1 MTMQNMKTALT
12 QSVGGML
19 ILLGSGLF
27 TGAQAQELVEMV
39 AQLEPS
45 VFEIHSFGE
54 NGLPSA
60 SGTGFIIGPEGMALT
75 NWHVIED
82 CAFAVGLFEDGTVAE
97 VMEVQKA
104 SEAIDLAQIKLNL
117 PVGYRPNPLPLQAE
131 LPPKG
136 SELFIIGYPEGYSNF
151 VSKGLVSAY
160 DDSEGHQMIQSEAS
174 ISGGSS
180 GSPAF
185 NMAGE
190 VVGVATASDESGQ
203 NLNFLTPV
211 SYLEDLG
218 MDAPNTSL
226 TGQLGQHFVFH
237 RRSVDNPNLMLHS
250 IACFEEK
257 TVVHMSYSNT
267 SLLFADEA
275 FIYSNVRDEEQR
287 FKFTNLETG
296 EHIAVLSTNIGET
309 PQEPTLLDLG
319 ETFHIELVFPP
330 LTIGTTYDLTEG
342 MAGGSWSF
350 RNIVL
355 ENAGLP
361 VSTAKDLEEVEMLA
375 LMMFSKEELE
385 YFGLSAFEYMSDMLE
400 KRTLTA
406 FENNLAGVISALFEN
421 DGMAKE
427 YFHAA
432 ANKSP
437 LYDEPWVNLYMM
449 TPDDEPEMELKFLD
463 HALRASPESPD
474 LRAYRGGTHYTL
486 NQFEASE
493 DDYLYYINSDRTPSA
508 DIHEMC
514 AYAQWYQDKTEE
526 GCFNYYLAMEL
537 YMEDEF
543 PDYSYIYDMIDLMH
557 DECGRRM
564 ARLARKAL
572 F

>member
-1 MTMQNMKTALT
+1 MKNMKKTTISWLAGVL
-12 QSVGGML
+12 VM
-19 ILLGSGLF
+19 LGSGLYG
-27 TGAQAQELVEMV
+27 GAQAQDLVHMV
-39 AQLEPS
+39 AELEPS

-60 SGTGFIIGPEGMALT
+60 SGTGFIIGTEGVALT
-75 NWHVIED
+75 NWHVMED

-97 VMEVQKA
+97 VVEVQKA
-104 SEAIDLAQIKLNL
+104 SEAIDLAQIKLTL
-117 PVGYRPNPLPLQAE
+117 PEGYRPTPLTLQTE

-160 DDSEGHQMIQSEAS
+160 DDSQGHQMIQSEAS

-218 MDAPNTSL
+218 MDAPNTAL
-226 TGQLGQHFVFH
+226 TGQLGPHFVFH
-237 RRSVDNPNLMLHS
+237 RRSVDDPNLMLHS
-250 IACFEEK
+250 IACLEEK

-267 SLLFADEA
+267 SLLYGDGA

-287 FKFTNLETG
+287 FKFTNPETG
-296 EHIAVLSTNIGET
+296 EQIDVLSTNIGET
-309 PQEPTLLDLG
+309 PQEPTFLDLG

-330 LTIGTTYDLTEG
+330 LEVGATYHLTEG

-350 RNIVL
+350 KNITL

-361 VSTAKDLEEVEMLA
+361 VSTAEDLEEVEMLA

-400 KRTLTA
+400 KRTLSA
-406 FENNLAGVISALFEN
+406 FESNLAGVISALFEN
-421 DGMAKE
+421 DGTAKD

-437 LYDEPWVNLYMM
+437 LYDEPWVNLYVM
-449 TPDDEPEMELKFLD
+449 TPGNDPEMELKYLD
-463 HALRASPESPD
+463 HALRASPDSPD
-474 LRAYRGGTHYTL
+474 LHAYRGETNYNL
-486 NQFEASE
+486 NHFEASE
-493 DDYLYYINSDRTPSA
+493 DDYLHYINSDRTPSA

-514 AYAQWYQDKTEE
+514 AYAQWFQDKTQE
-526 GCFNYYLAMEL
+526 GCLNYYLAMEL
-537 YMEDEF
+537 YMEEES
-543 PDYSYIYDMIDLMH
+543 PDYSYISDMLDLMK
-557 DECGRRM
+557 DECGRKV

>member
-1 MTMQNMKTALT
+1 MVMQKMTHRA
-12 QSVGGML
+12 GGML
-19 ILLGSGLF
+19 MLLCTGLIENV
-27 TGAQAQELVEMV
+27 QAQELVRMV
-39 AQLEPS
+39 AELEPS
-45 VFEIHSFGE
+45 VFEIHSYGE
-54 NGLPSA
+54 NGLPLA
-60 SGTGFIIGPEGMALT
+60 SGTGFVIAPEGVAVT

-97 VMEVQKA
+97 VVEVQKA
-104 SEAIDLAQIKLNL
+104 SETIDLAQIKLNL
-117 PVGYRPNPLPLQAE
+117 PDGYRPKPLPLQTE
-131 LPPKG
+131 LPAKG

-185 NMAGE
+185 NMAGK

-203 NLNFLTPV
+203 NLNFITPV

-226 TGQLGQHFVFH
+226 TGQLGKHFVFH
-237 RRSVDNPNLMLHS
+237 RRSVDDPNLMLHS

-267 SLLFADEA
+267 SLLFRDEA

-296 EHIAVLSTNIGET
+296 EQIAVLSTNIGET
-309 PQEPTLLDLG
+309 PQEPTYLDLG
-319 ETFHIELVFPP
+319 ETYQMELVFPP
-330 LTIGTTYDLTEG
+330 LAIGTAYNLTEG

-350 RNIVL
+350 KNVTL
-355 ENAGLP
+355 ENAGLT
-361 VSTAKDLEEVEMLA
+361 VSTAKDLEELEMMA

-400 KRTLTA
+400 KRSLTA

-421 DGMAKE
+421 DGMAKD
-427 YFHAA
+427 YFHVA

-449 TPDDEPEMELKFLD
+449 TSDEEPETELTFLD
-463 HALRASPESPD
+463 HALRASPDSPD
-474 LRAYRGGTHYTL
+474 LHAYRGETNYRL
-486 NQFEASE
+486 NQFEESE
-493 DDYLYYINSDRTPSA
+493 ADYLYYISSDRTPNA

-514 AYAQWYQDKTEE
+514 AYAQWYQNKTQE
-526 GCFNYYLAMEL
+526 GCFNYYRAMEL
-537 YMEDEF
+537 YLEDES
-543 PDYSYIYDMIDLMH
+543 PDYSYIYDMMDLMK

-564 ARLARKAL
+564 ARLVRKAL
-572 F
+572 L

>member
-1 MTMQNMKTALT
+1 MVMQKMTHRA
-12 QSVGGML
+12 GGML
-19 ILLGSGLF
+19 MLLCTGLIENV
-27 TGAQAQELVEMV
+27 QAQELVRMV
-39 AQLEPS
+39 AELEPS
-45 VFEIHSFGE
+45 VFEIHSYGE
-54 NGLPSA
+54 NGLPLA
-60 SGTGFIIGPEGMALT
+60 SGTGFVIAPEGVAVT

-97 VMEVQKA
+97 VVEVQKA
-104 SEAIDLAQIKLNL
+104 SETIDLAQIKLNL
-117 PVGYRPNPLPLQAE
+117 PDGYRPKPLPLQTE
-131 LPPKG
+131 LPAKG

-185 NMAGE
+185 NMAGK

-203 NLNFLTPV
+203 NLNFITPV

-226 TGQLGQHFVFH
+226 TGQLGKHFVFH
-237 RRSVDNPNLMLHS
+237 RRSVDDPNLMLHS
-250 IACFEEK
+250 IACFQEK

-267 SLLFADEA
+267 SLLFRDEA

-296 EHIAVLSTNIGET
+296 EQIAVLSTNIGET
-309 PQEPTLLDLG
+309 PQEPTYLDLG
-319 ETFHIELVFPP
+319 ETYQMELVFPP
-330 LTIGTTYDLTEG
+330 LAIGTAYNLTEG

-350 RNIVL
+350 KNVTL
-355 ENAGLP
+355 ENAGLT
-361 VSTAKDLEEVEMLA
+361 VSTAKDLEELEMMA

-400 KRTLTA
+400 KRSLTA

-421 DGMAKE
+421 DGMAKD
-427 YFHAA
+427 YFHVA

-449 TPDDEPEMELKFLD
+449 TSDEEPETELTFLD
-463 HALRASPESPD
+463 HALRASPDSPD
-474 LRAYRGGTHYTL
+474 LHAYRGETNYRL
-486 NQFEASE
+486 NQFEESE
-493 DDYLYYINSDRTPSA
+493 ADYLYYISSDRTPNA

-514 AYAQWYQDKTEE
+514 AYAQWYQNKTQE
-526 GCFNYYLAMEL
+526 GCFNYYRAMEL
-537 YMEDEF
+537 YLEDES
-543 PDYSYIYDMIDLMH
+543 PDYSYIYDMMDLMK

-564 ARLARKAL
+564 ARLVRKAL
-572 F
+572 L

>member
-1 MTMQNMKTALT
+1 
-12 QSVGGML
+12 ML
-19 ILLGSGLF
+19 LCTGLIENV
-27 TGAQAQELVEMV
+27 QAQELVRMV
-39 AQLEPS
+39 AELEPS
-45 VFEIHSFGE
+45 VFEIHSYGE
-54 NGLPSA
+54 NGLPLA
-60 SGTGFIIGPEGMALT
+60 SGTGFVIAPEGVAVT

-97 VMEVQKA
+97 VVEVQKA
-104 SEAIDLAQIKLNL
+104 SETIDLAQIKLNL
-117 PVGYRPNPLPLQAE
+117 PDGYRPKPLPLQTE
-131 LPPKG
+131 LPAKG

-185 NMAGE
+185 NMAGK

-203 NLNFLTPV
+203 NLNFITPV

-226 TGQLGQHFVFH
+226 TGQLGKHFVFH
-237 RRSVDNPNLMLHS
+237 RRSVDDPNLMLHS

-267 SLLFADEA
+267 SLLFRDEA

-296 EHIAVLSTNIGET
+296 EQIAVLSTNIGET
-309 PQEPTLLDLG
+309 PQEPTYLDLG
-319 ETFHIELVFPP
+319 ETYQMELVFPP
-330 LTIGTTYDLTEG
+330 LAIGTAYNLTEG

-350 RNIVL
+350 KNVTL
-355 ENAGLP
+355 ENAGLT
-361 VSTAKDLEEVEMLA
+361 VSTAKDLEELEMMA

-400 KRTLTA
+400 KRSLTA

-421 DGMAKE
+421 DGMAKD
-427 YFHAA
+427 YFHVA

-449 TPDDEPEMELKFLD
+449 TSDEEPETELTFLD
-463 HALRASPESPD
+463 HALRASPDSPD
-474 LRAYRGGTHYTL
+474 LHAYRGETNYRL
-486 NQFEASE
+486 NQFEESE
-493 DDYLYYINSDRTPSA
+493 ADYLYYISSDRTPNA

-514 AYAQWYQDKTEE
+514 AYAQWYQNKTQE
-526 GCFNYYLAMEL
+526 GCFNYYRAMEL
-537 YMEDEF
+537 YLEDES
-543 PDYSYIYDMIDLMH
+543 PDYSYIYDMMDLMK

-564 ARLARKAL
+564 ARLVRKAL
-572 F
+572 L

>member
-1 MTMQNMKTALT
+1 
-12 QSVGGML
+12 ML
-19 ILLGSGLF
+19 LCTGLIENV
-27 TGAQAQELVEMV
+27 QAQELVRMV
-39 AQLEPS
+39 AELEPS
-45 VFEIHSFGE
+45 VFEIHSYGE
-54 NGLPSA
+54 NGLPLA
-60 SGTGFIIGPEGMALT
+60 SGTGFVIAPEGVAVT

-97 VMEVQKA
+97 VVEVQKA
-104 SEAIDLAQIKLNL
+104 SETIDLAQIKLNL
-117 PVGYRPNPLPLQAE
+117 PDGYRPKPLPLQTE
-131 LPPKG
+131 LPAKG

-185 NMAGE
+185 NMAGK

-203 NLNFLTPV
+203 NLNFITPV

-226 TGQLGQHFVFH
+226 TGQLGKHFVFH
-237 RRSVDNPNLMLHS
+237 RRSVDDPNLMLHS
-250 IACFEEK
+250 IACFQEK

-267 SLLFADEA
+267 SLLFRDEA

-296 EHIAVLSTNIGET
+296 EQIAVLSTNIGET
-309 PQEPTLLDLG
+309 PQEPTYLDLG
-319 ETFHIELVFPP
+319 ETYQMELVFPP
-330 LTIGTTYDLTEG
+330 LAIGTAYNLTEG

-350 RNIVL
+350 KNVTL
-355 ENAGLP
+355 ENAGLT
-361 VSTAKDLEEVEMLA
+361 VSTAKDLEELEMMA

-400 KRTLTA
+400 KRSLTA

-421 DGMAKE
+421 DGMAKD
-427 YFHAA
+427 YFHVA

-449 TPDDEPEMELKFLD
+449 TSDEEPETELTFLD
-463 HALRASPESPD
+463 HALRASPDSPD
-474 LRAYRGGTHYTL
+474 LHAYRGETNYRL
-486 NQFEASE
+486 NQFEESE
-493 DDYLYYINSDRTPSA
+493 ADYLYYISSDRTPNA

-514 AYAQWYQDKTEE
+514 AYAQWYQNKTQE
-526 GCFNYYLAMEL
+526 GCFNYYRAMEL
-537 YMEDEF
+537 YLEDES
-543 PDYSYIYDMIDLMH
+543 PDYSYIYDMMDLMK

-564 ARLARKAL
+564 ARLVRKAL
-572 F
+572 L